1 MTTVFKKVR
10 STGDGNCYY
19 YSLARGLLNKT
30 MPLEDIS
37 ERLVYKKGK
46 EIKKQLVLTPEE
58 YKQKVLNEIEIIG
71 KTNLTIYSLLRSFPI
86 WIRNTEGITKEDIQK
101 FKEYLDKQ
109 KGMKEFE
116 SNWLKYSSNPGES
129 EIKTFRK
136 TIYDDEKFAIQ
147 VLKIQKQD
155 ILPDSINVVYPRINS
170 KCYPIL
176 KSNKLI
182 QKNKD
187 YTFYSLLN
195 TGMYN
200 SMIKICKV
208 WATEPIIL
216 KSCLINK
223 VFPIILDDNTNSIIS
238 SLYDEYSIDKF
249 ILLNNSLKFYM
260 ITNIISDPS
269 YQNDIQDFILFNQ
282 QRDIHYDNRS
292 YENQIYFTFEQ
303 LPDILKYSL
312 IIFLL
317 LNYYSA
323 NIQTKNISIFLL
335 FLQDFSELVAKVNNQ
350 DFANSTLQVKLLII
364 NTHIDSTPNDQLGIL
379 ALFKDKEDEPDTFES
394 KLNKIQFD
402 GFKKPI
408 EIKTSK
414 KKEIGKISFS
424 FI

>member
-1 MTTVFKKVR
+1 MTTVFKKVD

-30 MPLEDIS
+30 IPLKDIS
-37 ERLVYKKGK
+37 EDLVYKKAK
-46 EIKKQLVLTPEE
+46 EIKKQLVLTKEE
-58 YKQKVLNEIEIIG
+58 YKQKVQNEIEILG
-71 KTNLTIYSLLRSFPI
+71 KNNLTIYSLLRSFSI
-86 WIRNTEGITKEDIQK
+86 WIRNTKGITKKDIQK

-109 KGMKEFE
+109 KGMDEFE
-116 SNWLKYSSNPGES
+116 NNWLKYLRKPGKS
-129 EIKTFRK
+129 HIQLFRK
-136 TIYDDEKFAIQ
+136 KIYDDEKFAIR

-155 ILPDSINVVYPRINS
+155 ILPDSINVVYPKLGS
-170 KCYPIL
+170 SCYVIL
-176 KSNKLI
+176 KSNNLI
-182 QKNKD
+182 KKNKD

-200 SMIKICKV
+200 IIIKKCKL
-208 WATEPIIL
+208 WATEPTIL

-223 VFPIILDDNTNSIIS
+223 VFPIILDNNTNSIIS
-238 SLYDEYSIDKF
+238 SLYDEYSIDTF
-249 ILLNNSLKFYM
+249 IQLNNSLKFYM
-260 ITNIISDPS
+260 ITNMINNSG

-282 QRDIHYDNRS
+282 ARDVHYDNRS
-292 YENQIYFTFEQ
+292 YEDQIYFRFEQ
-303 LPDILKYSL
+303 LPEILKYSL

-317 LNYYSA
+317 LTYYNS
-323 NIQTKNISIFLL
+323 NIQTKNISV
-335 FLQDFSELVAKVNNQ
+335 FLQDFPELVAIVNNQ
-350 DFANSTLQVKLLII
+350 DFSENTLSEKLMII
-364 NTHIDSTPNDQLGIL
+364 NSYIDSTSDDKLGIL
-379 ALFKDKEDEPDTFES
+379 ALFKQKEDEPDTFES

>member
-1 MTTVFKKVR
+1 MATIFEKIL
-10 STGDGNCYY
+10 SSGDGNCYY

-37 ERLVYKKGK
+37 EGLVYEKGK

-58 YKQKVLNEIEIIG
+58 YKQKILDEIVLFG

-116 SNWLKYSSNPGES
+116 SNWLKYLSKPGKS

-155 ILPDSINVVYPRINS
+155 ILSDSIDVVYPRISS
-170 KCYPIL
+170 KCYQIVNS
-176 KSNKLI
+176 KVK
-182 QKNKD
+182 KNKD

-195 TGMYN
+195 TRMYN
-200 SMIKICKV
+200 TIMKKCQI
-208 WATEPIIL
+208 WATEPTIL

-223 VFPIILDDNTNSIIS
+223 VFPIILDNNTNSIIS

-269 YQNDIQDFILFNQ
+269 YQNDIYDFILFNQ

-292 YENQIYFTFEQ
+292 YEDQIYFTFDQ

-312 IIFLL
+312 IVFLL
-317 LNYYSA
+317 MNYYNSD
-323 NIQTKNISIFLL
+323 IQSKNISIFLL

-350 DFANSTLQVKLLII
+350 DFANSTLRVKLLII
-364 NTHIDSTPNDQLGIL
+364 NTHIDSTSNDQLGIL